1 LFREGKWRLCDVV
14 TGDESWFFYRQIG
27 RKQDNAT

>member
-1 LFREGKWRLCDVV
+1 MFREGKWGLCDVV

-27 RKQDNAT
+27 RK